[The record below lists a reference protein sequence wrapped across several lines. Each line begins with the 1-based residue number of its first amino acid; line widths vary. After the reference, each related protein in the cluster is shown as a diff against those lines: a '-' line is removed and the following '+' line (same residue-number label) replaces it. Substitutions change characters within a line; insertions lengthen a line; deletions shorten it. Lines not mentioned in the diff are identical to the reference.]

1 MTDRIPTTSHSAG
14 IRALVARHPVTAFL
28 IMVFSIAYPV
38 MSLLALAVHGII
50 PGGALLE
57 RLPFPPDEVAGLLL
71 TMCALLPSALFVT
84 WAADGRPGVLHL
96 FKRMARWRFGVGW
109 WLAVLAGLPL
119 LTVVS
124 ALILG
129 DSLASVDPVKL
140 VWDQLRLLLI
150 NFILVNLWEETAWAG
165 VMQTRLEQRYNIFV
179 AAVLT
184 AVPFGFVHLPL
195 AFLSDVT
202 IASVLISL
210 VFFLLLGLI
219 LRQLVGVIL
228 RGSRDSVLAAGLMHS
243 VFNRTNNGNGIS
255 ADLLDGELYRVA
267 ILIAVVVLLAA
278 LALAVGRYRLSRAY
292 RLELD
297 LNSEPTA
304 NRTESSSQQPADFQ
318 TDSASDRRSAE
329 R

>member
-1 MTDRIPTTSHSAG
+1 
-14 IRALVARHPVTAFL
+14 
-28 IMVFSIAYPV
+28 
-38 MSLLALAVHGII
+38 
-50 PGGALLE
+50 
-57 RLPFPPDEVAGLLL
+57 
-71 TMCALLPSALFVT
+71 
-84 WAADGRPGVLHL
+84 
-96 FKRMARWRFGVGW
+96 
-109 WLAVLAGLPL
+109 L

-210 VFFLLLGLI
+210 VFSYCWVLSCDSWSESLSEAPGTACLQPDSCTASSTEPTTGTASLLTCWTACCT
-219 LRQLVGVIL
+219 
-228 RGSRDSVLAAGLMHS
+228 GSRS
-243 VFNRTNNGNGIS
+243 
-255 ADLLDGELYRVA
+255 
-267 ILIAVVVLLAA
+267 
-278 LALAVGRYRLSRAY
+278 
-292 RLELD
+292 
-297 LNSEPTA
+297 
-304 NRTESSSQQPADFQ
+304 
-318 TDSASDRRSAE
+318 
-329 R
+329 